1 MKNEMI
7 AHENF
12 LEDVS
17 PNLPKSPPPS
27 ASRFN
32 REAESHPGELA
43 MLDTVANSPDTF
55 HHVLR
60 AVQECQAKPAGIFS
74 ASSWSS
80 PADRA
85 RSQLAA
91 AIAKRTKAGL
101 LTASSLHLLVGRR
114 CPAAQIM
121 GKAAALSYRSGFS
134 IAPASTRRPVL
145 LIDQGESLRREQ
157 LDFLKLHI
165 NLTPVVL
172 VLLATVAAYYRWR
185 QAWPNVE
192 ARQIHRRT
200 HLVLERR
207 PEKERTVSNKT
218 RNQW

>member
-1 MKNEMI
+1 
-7 AHENF
+7 
-12 LEDVS
+12 
-17 PNLPKSPPPS
+17 
-27 ASRFN
+27 
-32 REAESHPGELA
+32 

-60 AVQECQAKPAGIFS
+60 AVQECQAKPAGHFQRIVLVL
-74 ASSWSS
+74 A

-101 LTASSLHLLVGRR
+101 LTASSFHLLVGRR
-114 CPAAQIM
+114 GPAAQIM

-145 LIDQGESLRREQ
+145 LIDQSESLRREQ

-172 VLLATVAAYYRWR
+172 VLLATVEAYYHWR
-185 QAWPNVE
+185 QAWPVE

-207 PEKERTVSNKT
+207 PERKKL
-218 RNQW
+218 